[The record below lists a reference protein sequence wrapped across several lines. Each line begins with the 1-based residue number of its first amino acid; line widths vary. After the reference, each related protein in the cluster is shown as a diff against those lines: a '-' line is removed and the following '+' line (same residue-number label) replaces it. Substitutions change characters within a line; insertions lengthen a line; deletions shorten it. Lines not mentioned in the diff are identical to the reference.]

1 MKDSIKYH
9 PALDG
14 ARGWVS
20 IGVLIAHVNLSWLTG
35 ILTLME
41 LFFVISGFLITSIIL
56 IQTKTNKNIN
66 LLTFW
71 KHRLM
76 RLYPVLIVV
85 VVTCTSIASLATDHA
100 ASSLNDAIAT
110 LLYVSNLTKLNDQI
124 YPTIFAQTWSL
135 AIEEQF
141 YIIWPLIFWILFT
154 FKIKIKHVSILLTA
168 ISITCI
174 VWKQYLIYT
183 DAQWSRLYYA
193 TDTRMDAF
201 IIGGLVA
208 IHHSNLLK
216 IFNKAI
222 LFSILKASIL
232 LYFFIISFGTPR
244 SLDYFQWQQPMTV
257 ILSAALVLLT
267 TSDRESFFKWLLS
280 TRLSVYLGQRSYS
293 IYLWHW
299 PIIWLLSV
307 IFNPS
312 KPLLLI
318 IVLPITLVL
327 SDISYRF
334 IERPFMLRRK
344 SLRIQQEIDYL
355 EKRT

>member
-1 MKDSIKYH
+1 MTNNSSYY

-20 IGVLIAHVNLSWLTG
+20 IGVLIAHVNIEWLTG
-35 ILTLME
+35 ILISME
-41 LFFVISGFLITSIIL
+41 LFFVISGFLITSIMISKKGKSQNIDL
-56 IQTKTNKNIN
+56 I
-66 LLTFW
+66 TFW

-76 RLYPVLIVV
+76 RLYPVLVV
-85 VVTCTSIASLATDHA
+85 VVFSFTIIASLATEHA
-100 ASSLNDAIAT
+100 TSVIKDAITT
-110 LLYVSNLTKLNDQI
+110 LLYISNLTKLSDQA

-141 YIIWPLIFWILFT
+141 YIMWPLLFWIIFSFNTRAKFITALLITIT
-154 FKIKIKHVSILLTA
+154 FACLIWKHFL
-168 ISITCI
+168 ISSD
-174 VWKQYLIYT
+174 V
-183 DAQWSRLYYA
+183 QWSRLYYA

-201 IIGGLVA
+201 IIGGLIA
-208 IHHSNLLK
+208 IHHNSLLLK
-216 IFNKAI
+216 FHNEIF
-222 LFSILKASIL
+222 FSLLKASVFLYAL
-232 LYFFIISFGTPR
+232 LIVLGSPR
-244 SLDYFQWQQPMTV
+244 AIDYFYWQQPLA
-257 ILSAALVLLT
+257 IFLSAAIVIILTSNRNSLL
-267 TSDRESFFKWLLS
+267 KWLLS

-307 IFNPS
+307 LFNPS
-312 KPLLLI
+312 KPLLLT